1 MLLNNENLKQSLAT
15 YTHIFDKSSD
25 KNHIAFKTKATVV
38 TRSLGIIFAVLAL
51 GASTQSLSFTFYAW
65 ATAVFV
71 CLSIL
76 LLTTRVLL
84 VFTTANKGCYYSI
97 SILGIKHKQPAY
109 LHSKGFTIEPDTE
122 LQKKWRLVGAANQR
136 YLLSSRSEAES
147 LAVNLALWLSTNA
160 YIKTHS
166 GAEPMLI
173 TEQTSQASN
182 DDNVDLS
189 IDDFTPVSWRVKDYA
204 KLILPFFV
212 LFLFANMLRL
222 L

>member
-1 MLLNNENLKQSLAT
+1 MPLNDEQLKKSVTT
-15 YTHIFDKSSD
+15 YSHIFDKSSD

-51 GASTQSLSFTFYAW
+51 GASTQSLSLTFYAW
-65 ATAVFV
+65 ATGVFV
-71 CLSIL
+71 LLSTL
-76 LLTTRVLL
+76 LFCTRVLL
-84 VFTTANKGCYYSI
+84 VFTTANKGCYYSV
-97 SILGIKHKQPAY
+97 SILGIKYKFNSY
-109 LHSKGFTIEPDTE
+109 LHSKGFIVEPDTE

-136 YLLSSRSEAES
+136 YLLNSRSEAES

-173 TEQTSQASN
+173 TEPTSQASN
-182 DDNVDLS
+182 NVNVES
-189 IDDFTPVSWRVKDYA
+189 IDDFAPVLWRVKDYA

-212 LFLFANMLRL
+212 LFLFANILRL